1 MKSGETPTIIK
12 EKSKTVLLVGVL
24 AGVLGTIS
32 LGLVGAL
39 IIVTR
44 RGRHSEA
51 GATLLVQDN

>member
-44 RGRHSEA
+44 RGRHSKT